1 MMSACFP
8 EFESINH
15 ATVCQWMF
23 ELEAKLRTQ
32 EPEEKNTSIIDIS
45 LPEIVAKPKTRYI
58 YGTYVSKML
67 ANRLLLVLRSHSSS
81 ESQENPKRVHKVSE
95 VSDSGS
101 TDSSCCDFSEEVDVL
116 QEMFPHVCSIEV
128 CRNLSNGHKVIKQ
141 LTVRMKPIKHQF
153 NKRYIFKDVRIIIL
167 DKNKDITRL

>member
-32 EPEEKNTSIIDIS
+32 EPEEKTSSIIDIS
-45 LPEIVAKPKTRYI
+45 LPEIVVKPKTRYLYCI
-58 YGTYVSKML
+58 YCLKML
-67 ANRLLLVLRSHSSS
+67 SKGLLLFFSSHSSS

-128 CRNLSNGHKVIKQ
+128 CTILPNL
-141 LTVRMKPIKHQF
+141 QF
-153 NKRYIFKDVRIIIL
+153 AIS
-167 DKNKDITRL
+167 